1 MEEPQLA
8 TTALGPRRG
17 RARSEKARRAILAAA
32 GELLLERG
40 VNSISMDAVA
50 ERAGASKATI
60 YRYWPSKELLALD
73 ALFSR
78 WEMGPANTCDTGSL
92 AADLLALTRPWVK
105 ALAERPCGR
114 VIAALLSRAHSD
126 LRFAAV
132 YRERFVEPR
141 RDQGRFILARA
152 IERDE
157 IPAGTDIEA
166 ALDLFH
172 GPFYHRMLHGH
183 APLTDEFAQTIVGYV
198 VAALSRPAR

>member
-17 RARSEKARRAILAAA
+17 RGRSERARQAILAAA
-32 GELLLERG
+32 GELLLEHG
-40 VNSISMDAVA
+40 VNSISMDTVA

-60 YRYWPSKELLALD
+60 YRWWPSKELLALD

-78 WEMGPANTCDTGSL
+78 WEMGAATCDTGSL
-92 AADLLALTRPWVK
+92 AGDMLALTRPWVK
-105 ALAERPCGR
+105 RLTERQYGR
-114 VIAALLSRAHSD
+114 VFAALLSRAHSD
-126 LRFAAV
+126 PQFASV

-141 RDQGRFILARA
+141 RDEGRLILARA

-166 ALDLFH
+166 ALDLSY

-183 APLTDEFAQTIVGYV
+183 APLTEEFAQTIVGYV
-198 VAALSRPAR
+198 VTALSRPAG